1 MQQRQFVFDD
11 LVLKTKIRI
20 IELAQWQPDSEDF
33 QSPALHIAKPL
44 GTNLRNEKKVLNI
57 HEEK

>member
-1 MQQRQFVFDD
+1 